1 MDKIY
6 DPSNFFIKNYKYV
19 DWYKKNGEKSKSQP
33 EEVIAERIKLRKQI
47 ASDEDL
53 FGMPPLE
60 GDEEEVKERKGLQLL
75 TPNKL
80 LTRLPI
86 LSAQRKAGHN
96 SNKLKSEITQILFL
110 LHQHNK
116 ITENFTTN

>member
-6 DPSNFFIKNYKYV
+6 DPSNLFIKNYKYD
-19 DWYKKNGEKSKSQP
+19 DWYKKNEEKSKSQP
-33 EEVIAERIKLRKQI
+33 EEIIAERIKLGKQV

-53 FGMPPLE
+53 FGVPPLE

-86 LSAQRKAGHN
+86 LLAQRKAGHN

-110 LHQHNK
+110 LY
-116 ITENFTTN
+116 